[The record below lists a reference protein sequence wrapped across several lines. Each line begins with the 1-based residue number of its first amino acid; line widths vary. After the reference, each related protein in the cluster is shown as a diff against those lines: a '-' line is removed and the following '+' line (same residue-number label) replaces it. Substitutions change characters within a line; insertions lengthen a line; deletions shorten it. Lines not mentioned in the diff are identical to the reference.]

1 MMEYDSDMQIKRNVE
16 YVYKKRNLSECEDVK
31 LWFNPNPVTIWN
43 SLLEPEQQYTEMN
56 KTNSSKIIL
65 TI

>member
-31 LWFNPNPVTIWN
+31 L
-43 SLLEPEQQYTEMN
+43 
-56 KTNSSKIIL
+56 
-65 TI
+65 